1 MRLGALILSAALALP
16 AAAQTADQQ
25 TLADLRQDMIVLKVE
40 LGRLSRELTTTNA
53 PLPSTSAGSLTART
67 AAIESELSRLTA
79 QIETL
84 EYRITQIVRDGTNRL
99 DDLQFRL
106 CDLTPDCDIS
116 ALPPATPLGGETI
129 VPASPVVPTEQ
140 AAEMAIGEAADLAA
154 ARALLEAEDY
164 PGATAALQRFLDSY
178 PQTPLMAEAQ
188 LYLGRANAQ
197 LGDYKAAAKAY
208 LDSYTADPNPPTGDA
223 ALTQLGLALGQ
234 LGQFD
239 AACKALSSVPTRFE
253 GSEFIAQARAGAQE
267 FGCPAF

>member
-1 MRLGALILSAALALP
+1 MLS
-16 AAAQTADQQ
+16 
-25 TLADLRQDMIVLKVE
+25 
-40 LGRLSRELTTTNA
+40 
-53 PLPSTSAGSLTART
+53 
-67 AAIESELSRLTA
+67 
-79 QIETL
+79 
-84 EYRITQIVRDGTNRL
+84 
-99 DDLQFRL
+99 
-106 CDLTPDCDIS
+106 
-116 ALPPATPLGGETI
+116 
-129 VPASPVVPTEQ
+129 
-140 AAEMAIGEAADLAA
+140 
-154 ARALLEAEDY
+154 LLEAEDY
-164 PGATAALQRFLDSY
+164 PGAAAALQRFLDSY